1 MKDEMIQEKRFDTI
15 VGCVSWVVMA
25 FVLFC
30 LFMSNR
36 ALRELNKVQMDGY
49 KEIIKH
55 LNDSAFDNDCY
66 CRTEE
71 ESDNIN

>member
-15 VGCVSWVVMA
+15 VGWIVMA

-30 LFMSNR
+30 FFMSNR
-36 ALRELNKVQMDGY
+36 ALRELNEDQMNGY
-49 KEIIKH
+49 KEIIKQ
-55 LNDSAFDNDCY
+55 LNGYAFDNVCN

-71 ESDNIN
+71 ESNNMN